1 MIENALSSKPH
12 DKNVQKICKI
22 YNHALKYDPL
32 MYLELQ
38 KHQGRI
44 SKISNMYV
52 IKKLI
57 EITERDSDEQ
67 SELQSKYKDNK
78 AGRLKPHD

>member
-1 MIENALSSKPH
+1 MIENARSSKPH
-12 DKNVQKICKI
+12 DQNVQKICKI

-57 EITERDSDEQ
+57 EITEQDNDEH

-78 AGRLKPHD
+78 GGRLKTQD